1 VREIL
6 SDLVAEQQYLDQF
19 LQRVTV
25 RDWDRQTAARGWTIR
40 DTVSHLA
47 DSEERTA
54 GILDGSAD
62 LAVFESDLDALRA
75 GAVAEGRKMR
85 PQDVIEW
92 WRGGRAKVVEP
103 LSRLTPGDR
112 VPWVT
117 GSVSARTIATIRL
130 AETWAHGLDIY
141 GAMKAELEDTPRI
154 RHVCWLGWRSLPYAF
169 KTAGLD
175 YAPVRVEVIGPGYAK
190 WVYGPEDAP
199 NLVKGSAGDWAR
211 LVVRRVAA
219 GDTRLKASGEGA
231 EAALTVARAYL

>member
-1 VREIL
+1 M
-6 SDLVAEQQYLDQF
+6 DD
-19 LQRVTV
+19 
-25 RDWDRQTAARGWTIR
+25 R

-112 VPWVT
+112 VP
-117 GSVSARTIATIRL
+117 
-130 AETWAHGLDIY
+130 
-141 GAMKAELEDTPRI
+141 
-154 RHVCWLGWRSLPYAF
+154 
-169 KTAGLD
+169 
-175 YAPVRVEVIGPGYAK
+175 
-190 WVYGPEDAP
+190 
-199 NLVKGSAGDWAR
+199 
-211 LVVRRVAA
+211 
-219 GDTRLKASGEGA
+219 
-231 EAALTVARAYL
+231 